1 MNDTNF
7 FLNGQSFK
15 IKDNS
20 SILELIQKL
29 ELEPRKIAIEMDE
42 NIISSNEYEKTFIT
56 ENCKIE
62 IVHFIG
68 GG

>member
-7 FLNGQSFK
+7 LLNGQSFK
-15 IKDNS
+15 IKDSS

>member
-15 IKDNS
+15 IKDGS

>member
-1 MNDTNF
+1 MNDINF

-15 IKDNS
+15 IKNNS
-20 SILELIQKL
+20 NILDLIQKL
-29 ELEPRKIAIEMDE
+29 ELEPRKIAIEMNE
-42 NIISSNEYEKTFIT
+42 NIILNSDYDKIFIK

>member
-42 NIISSNEYEKTFIT
+42 NIISSNQYEKTFIT

>member
-7 FLNGQSFK
+7 LLNGQSFK
-15 IKDNS
+15 IKDGS

>member
-1 MNDTNF
+1 MNDINF
-7 FLNGQSFK
+7 FLNGQYYK

-20 SILELIQKL
+20 NILELIQKL
-29 ELEPRKIAIEMDE
+29 QLEPKKIAIEMNE
-42 NIISSNEYEKTFIT
+42 NIISTSEYDRTYIT

>member
-1 MNDTNF
+1 MNDINF

-15 IKDNS
+15 IKNHS
-20 SILELIQKL
+20 NILDLIQKL

-42 NIISSNEYEKTFIT
+42 NIILNNEYQKIFIT